1 MLAWWYVFLLRK
13 TEGCLK
19 FKGGTVVQNCT
30 NLSNIV
36 VEKDITPTKLSKI
49 TSLSQS
55 NLWKTMNGQV
65 PMNFSKLM
73 KILVST
79 ENENEKIKTVQE
91 FLEST
96 KKNRTLGQPCTTCI

>member
-91 FLEST
+91 FWNLR
-96 KKNRTLGQPCTTCI
+96 KRIGH